1 MNDNHVFKWVDE
13 AFTHEI
19 EQLEFQLGVLE
30 EEVRVMKMERNQ
42 ERMERDP
49 MEKNKKGK
57 DFSMIIIFSS
67 GCLITMAIVGML
79 CLS

>member
-1 MNDNHVFKWVDE
+1 MNDNHVFKWVDK

-57 DFSMIIIFSS
+57 DFNMVIIFSS

>member
-42 ERMERDP
+42 ERMERDL

-57 DFSMIIIFSS
+57 DFKMVIVFSC
-67 GCLITMAIVGML
+67 GCLITMAIVGMF

>member
-57 DFSMIIIFSS
+57 DFNMVIIFSS

>member
-42 ERMERDP
+42 ERMESGP
-49 MEKNKKGK
+49 MEKNKKRRTLK
-57 DFSMIIIFSS
+57 W
-67 GCLITMAIVGML
+67 
-79 CLS
+79 